1 MRETRSQGVTVY
13 FPRRTLAAQL
23 RVPRPA
29 VRLDGRPAPPPHEQ
43 CAHERGHLTNG
54 SVTAAARVAIAIY
67 GFGAR
72 VRGPHTS
79 LSADLAPPRR
89 VSRPLVLTGLRTAS
103 SRCSACQ
110 STSPTCAI
118 SSWRT
123 EALQLTAA
131 ADGRRARV
139 RLQPTEARISLE
151 RTTGSTGPYWPC
163 TGSSS
168 ALAPLLPSLISVSFH
183 PDGAAATVKLDR
195 ASASR
200 RTKKRPA
207 GGGML
212 LARRS
217 RSMDTAPLAHDFPV
231 ALLDR
236 RSVVTG
242 AFDTA
247 RSATLRDGGCSIG
260 DRW

>member
-183 PDGAAATVKLDR
+183 PDGAESELAATVRDVRDKLE
-195 ASASR
+195 SARSAIR
-200 RTKKRPA
+200 RTKERAPRW
-207 GGGML
+207 MW
-212 LARRS
+212 RRHAPRAIELS
-217 RSMDTAPLAHDFPV
+217 QPMISSVEPLSGTA
-231 ALLDR
+231 
-236 RSVVTG
+236 
-242 AFDTA
+242 
-247 RSATLRDGGCSIG
+247 
-260 DRW
+260 